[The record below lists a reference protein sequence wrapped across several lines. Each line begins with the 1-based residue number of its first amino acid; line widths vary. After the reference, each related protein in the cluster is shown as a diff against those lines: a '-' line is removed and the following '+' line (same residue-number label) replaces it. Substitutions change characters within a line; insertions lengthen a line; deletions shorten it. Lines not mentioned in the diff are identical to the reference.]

1 MMGIRV
7 LVFCVAMLVL
17 VGVLVNS
24 TVVLIAE
31 PQQVDIKSI
40 VEAQGIGRSYNNTS
54 ATKFLRWMGAG
65 D

>member
-1 MMGIRV
+1 MISIRV
-7 LVFCVAMLVL
+7 LVFCIAMMVL
-17 VGVLVNS
+17 VGVLVNN
-24 TVVLIAE
+24 TVVLTPT
-31 PQQVDIKSI
+31 PQQVDVKGI